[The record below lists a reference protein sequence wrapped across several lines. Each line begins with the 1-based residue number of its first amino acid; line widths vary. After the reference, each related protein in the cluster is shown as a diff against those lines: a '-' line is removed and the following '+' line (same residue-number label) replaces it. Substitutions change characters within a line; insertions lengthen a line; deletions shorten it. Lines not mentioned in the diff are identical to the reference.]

1 MIWIEGCRN
10 QDGELIVVPDEMG
23 YGEPKKP
30 QQFEE
35 IWCVRQKDGLCY
47 FKDILHA
54 IGNSDQ
60 YPFPLWEKDYKHLA
74 AQEAQTE
81 TINAVVAAL
90 ERVPKYEDRLD
101 PDAISKSTLVDYL
114 IGHIEEYGET
124 YGVAE
129 MLLDIR
135 EFQIRRKRK
144 E

>member
-1 MIWIEGCRN
+1 M
-10 QDGELIVVPDEMG
+10 VPDEMG

-30 QQFEE
+30 QEFVER
-35 IWCVRQKDGLCY
+35 WGVRNTDGICY
-47 FKDILHA
+47 YRDIVHA

-60 YPFPLWEKDYKHLA
+60 FPFPLWQKDYKHLA

-90 ERVPKYEDRLD
+90 ERVPKYEDQLD
-101 PDAISKSTLVDYL
+101 PDAISKSALMDHL
-114 IGHIEEYGET
+114 IGRIEEYGET

>member
-1 MIWIEGCRN
+1 MLWIEGCRN

-47 FKDILHA
+47 FQDILHA

-90 ERVPKYEDRLD
+90 ERVPKYDDQLD
-101 PDAISKSTLVDYL
+101 PDSISRHALTKYILSQSMKHGEDYKVEDVL
-114 IGHIEEYGET
+114 R
-124 YGVAE
+124 
-129 MLLDIR
+129 DIAD
-135 EFQIRRKRK
+135 FQIRRKRK